1 MSVVNNILNMV
12 KLNTTDYN
20 KKLQKMKKDTKRD
33 TKSIGSS
40 FSSMASAWKA
50 ALVGIASA
58 SLVSSVKK
66 ELEATERSV
75 AGFIS
80 SFGGVDQARA
90 QFEMLQ
96 QAARDTIQ
104 PFDSLQ
110 TAAMNLKRNGVQPT
124 ADMLKTFSQ
133 IAYGTGQSLDT
144 VTNAFTSSMQGRYK
158 ALNQLGITA
167 QDQGSKLALT
177 YKGVTT
183 TIDKSAESLHKYF
196 ETVGKENEGVLD
208 YLQSGMTGALNHLD
222 NAWGDFIR
230 SIGESG
236 LGDAIAHTIRAMS
249 TALDGI
255 TAWINNNQAAIKQ
268 FFYNWSDYVDRLAKD
283 FEGLT
288 RDLNNFFNASQKVNG
303 ARGKSAPGVLGYI
316 NSFAETIGETW
327 HDLINGGDAERAFK
341 AERER
346 EIALFKQKTA
356 NLKKGSAEYERAI
369 YETNERQ
376 KAIAKKYE
384 KETTSVVGRLGD
396 FLFGYE
402 KFSDR
407 MDKNLNAYSEY
418 LDKQNEKREEAEKK
432 ARERSGGADVSLTP
446 FGTGGG
452 SGGGGRGSA
461 IRAEADNWAKYY
473 DKVKDLAKN
482 GLSDLRKLE
491 ARHDEQLAELDEEF
505 KKSRLATE
513 SEYLN
518 AKKIINDEYMRQY
531 QDIQKQAQEFLK
543 DIYDDDVVNLQ
554 DTYRAKLEQLAQYH
568 DESLVSEEDY
578 LKAREKL
585 YTDYTA
591 ELNKIEKENRGS
603 VLSKDDVENL
613 EHFHDAMDS
622 MSDAFSNLT
631 QGLNESSASYK
642 ALFTIQKSFAV
653 ASATV
658 KAALAWMTALS
669 ESKTWYEAL
678 ANYAT
683 AISLTTSVISQ
694 LKSVSMHDKGGYIKG
709 GQLGIVGEYG
719 PEIVRGP
726 ASVTSRK
733 DTAAMAM
740 ASMGGS
746 SVTVNLYEDRAKAGQ
761 VEQSST
767 QDGEQIINIFV
778 SNIRKGG
785 QIAQTMEST
794 YALRRYGA

>member
-104 PFDSLQ
+104 PFESLQ

-167 QDQGSKLALT
+167 RDQGSKLALT

-183 TIDKSAESLHKYF
+183 TIDKSAESLHNYF

-236 LGDAIAHTIRAMS
+236 LGDLIVKIVRDIATAM
-249 TALDGI
+249 DGI
-255 TAWINNNQAAIKQ
+255 TAWINKNSPYIRG
-268 FFYNWSDYVDRLAKD
+268 FFQGLIEGWDAVYQGVKSALDTAYDYISDFFDDSEK
-283 FEGLT
+283 ESKTGLSNIGMF
-288 RDLNNFFNASQKVNG
+288 LSNFFEFARAGFLKYVAKPAAEAWIALKGGFRGASEWLAELAYTGDFDKAADAYNDVINETSNEMLENTRIMNRAIDLQFDEIEKKTQRIKDELKKDPVQ
-303 ARGKSAPGVLGYI
+303 APTVP
-316 NSFAETIGETW
+316 T
-327 HDLINGGDAERAFK
+327 FK
-341 AERER
+341 A
-346 EIALFKQKTA
+346 LS
-356 NLKKGSAEYERAI
+356 LGGS
-369 YETNERQ
+369 
-376 KAIAKKYE
+376 
-384 KETTSVVGRLGD
+384 
-396 FLFGYE
+396 
-402 KFSDR
+402 
-407 MDKNLNAYSEY
+407 
-418 LDKQNEKREEAEKK
+418 
-432 ARERSGGADVSLTP
+432 SGGSKGA
-446 FGTGGG
+446 
-452 SGGGGRGSA
+452 
-461 IRAEADNWAKYY
+461 RAEADNWAKYY

-491 ARHDEQLAELDEEF
+491 ARHNEQLAELDEEF

-531 QDIQKQAQEFLK
+531 KDIQKQAQDFLK

-554 DTYRAKLEQLAQYH
+554 DTYRAKLEQLDQYH

-678 ANYAT
+678 ANYAA
-683 AISLTTSVISQ
+683 AISLTTSIISQ

-733 DTAAMAM
+733 DTAAMAR

>member
-80 SFGGVDQARA
+80 SFGGVDEARA

-183 TIDKSAESLHKYF
+183 TIDKSAESLHNYF

-236 LGDAIAHTIRAMS
+236 LGDLIVKIVRDIATAM
-249 TALDGI
+249 DGI
-255 TAWINNNQAAIKQ
+255 TAWINKNSPYIKG
-268 FFYNWSDYVDRLAKD
+268 FFQGLIEGWDAVYQGVKSALDTAYDYISDFFDDSEK
-283 FEGLT
+283 ESKTGLSNIGIF
-288 RDLNNFFNASQKVNG
+288 LSNFFEFARAGFLKYVAKPAAEAWIALKGGFKGASEWLAELAYTGDFDKAADAYNDVINETSNEMLENTKIINRAIDLQFDEIEKKTQRIKDELKKDPVQ
-303 ARGKSAPGVLGYI
+303 APTVP
-316 NSFAETIGETW
+316 T
-327 HDLINGGDAERAFK
+327 FK
-341 AERER
+341 A
-346 EIALFKQKTA
+346 LS
-356 NLKKGSAEYERAI
+356 LGGS
-369 YETNERQ
+369 
-376 KAIAKKYE
+376 
-384 KETTSVVGRLGD
+384 
-396 FLFGYE
+396 
-402 KFSDR
+402 
-407 MDKNLNAYSEY
+407 
-418 LDKQNEKREEAEKK
+418 
-432 ARERSGGADVSLTP
+432 SGGSKGA
-446 FGTGGG
+446 
-452 SGGGGRGSA
+452 
-461 IRAEADNWAKYY
+461 RAEADNWAKYY

-491 ARHDEQLAELDEEF
+491 ARHNEQLAELDEEF

-554 DTYRAKLEQLAQYH
+554 DTYRAKLEQLDQYH

-678 ANYAT
+678 ANYAA
-683 AISLTTSVISQ
+683 AISLTTSIISQ

-733 DTAAMAM
+733 DTAAMAR
-740 ASMGGS
+740 ASISGS

>member
-208 YLQSGMTGALNHLD
+208 YLQNGMTGALNHLD

-236 LGDAIAHTIRAMS
+236 LGDLIVKIVRDIATAM
-249 TALDGI
+249 DGI
-255 TAWINNNQAAIKQ
+255 TAWINKNSPYIRG
-268 FFYNWSDYVDRLAKD
+268 FFQGLIEGWDAVYQGVKSALDTAYDYISDFFDDSEK
-283 FEGLT
+283 ESKTGLSNIG
-288 RDLNNFFNASQKVNG
+288 LFLSNFFEFARAGFLKYVAKPAAEAWIALKGGFRGASEWLAELAYTGDFDKAADAYNDVINETSNEMLENTRIMNRAIDLQFDEIEKKTQRIKDELKKDPVQ
-303 ARGKSAPGVLGYI
+303 APTVP
-316 NSFAETIGETW
+316 T
-327 HDLINGGDAERAFK
+327 FK
-341 AERER
+341 A
-346 EIALFKQKTA
+346 LS
-356 NLKKGSAEYERAI
+356 LGGS
-369 YETNERQ
+369 
-376 KAIAKKYE
+376 
-384 KETTSVVGRLGD
+384 
-396 FLFGYE
+396 
-402 KFSDR
+402 
-407 MDKNLNAYSEY
+407 
-418 LDKQNEKREEAEKK
+418 
-432 ARERSGGADVSLTP
+432 
-446 FGTGGG
+446 
-452 SGGGGRGSA
+452 SGGGKGA
-461 IRAEADNWAKYY
+461 RAEADNWAKYY

-491 ARHDEQLAELDEEF
+491 ARHNEQLAELDEEF

-531 QDIQKQAQEFLK
+531 QDIQKQAQDFLK
-543 DIYDDDVVNLQ
+543 DIYDDDMVNLQ

-678 ANYAT
+678 ANYAA
-683 AISLTTSVISQ
+683 AISLTTSIISQ

-733 DTAAMAM
+733 DTAAMAR

>member
-236 LGDAIAHTIRAMS
+236 LGDLIVKIVRDIATAM
-249 TALDGI
+249 DGI
-255 TAWINNNQAAIKQ
+255 TAWINKNSPYIKG
-268 FFYNWSDYVDRLAKD
+268 FFQGLIEGWDAVYQGVKSALDTAYDYISDFFDDSEK
-283 FEGLT
+283 ESKTGLSNIGIF
-288 RDLNNFFNASQKVNG
+288 LSNFFEFARAGFLKYVAKPAAEAWIALKGGFRGASEWLAELAYTGDFDKAADAYNDVINETSNEMLENTKIINRAIDLQFDEIEKKTQRIKDELRKDPV
-303 ARGKSAPGVLGYI
+303 KAPTVP
-316 NSFAETIGETW
+316 T
-327 HDLINGGDAERAFK
+327 FK
-341 AERER
+341 A
-346 EIALFKQKTA
+346 LS
-356 NLKKGSAEYERAI
+356 LGGS
-369 YETNERQ
+369 
-376 KAIAKKYE
+376 
-384 KETTSVVGRLGD
+384 
-396 FLFGYE
+396 
-402 KFSDR
+402 
-407 MDKNLNAYSEY
+407 
-418 LDKQNEKREEAEKK
+418 
-432 ARERSGGADVSLTP
+432 SGGSKGA
-446 FGTGGG
+446 
-452 SGGGGRGSA
+452 
-461 IRAEADNWAKYY
+461 RAEADNWAKYY

-491 ARHDEQLAELDEEF
+491 ARHNEQLAELDEEF

-554 DTYRAKLEQLAQYH
+554 DTYRAKLEQLDQYH

-591 ELNKIEKENRGS
+591 ELTKIEKKSKGS
-603 VLSKDDVENL
+603 VLSEDDVENL

-653 ASATV
+653 ASATI

-678 ANYAT
+678 ANYAA

-733 DTAAMAM
+733 DTAAMAR

-767 QDGEQIINIFV
+767 RDGEQIINIFV

>member
-110 TAAMNLKRNGVQPT
+110 TAAMNLKRNGIQPT

-222 NAWGDFIR
+222 NAWGDLVR

-236 LGDAIAHTIRAMS
+236 LGDLIVKIVRDIATAM
-249 TALDGI
+249 DGI
-255 TAWINNNQAAIKQ
+255 TAWINKNSPYIKG
-268 FFYNWSDYVDRLAKD
+268 FFQGLIEGWDAVYQGVKWALDTAYDYISDFFDDSEK
-283 FEGLT
+283 ESKTGLSNIGIF
-288 RDLNNFFNASQKVNG
+288 LSNFFEFARAGFLKYVAKPAAEAWIALKGGFRGASEWLAELAYTGDFDKAADAYNDVINETSDEMLENTRIINRAIDLQFDEIEKKTQRIKDELKKDPV
-303 ARGKSAPGVLGYI
+303 KAPTVP
-316 NSFAETIGETW
+316 T
-327 HDLINGGDAERAFK
+327 FK
-341 AERER
+341 A
-346 EIALFKQKTA
+346 LS
-356 NLKKGSAEYERAI
+356 LGGS
-369 YETNERQ
+369 
-376 KAIAKKYE
+376 
-384 KETTSVVGRLGD
+384 
-396 FLFGYE
+396 
-402 KFSDR
+402 
-407 MDKNLNAYSEY
+407 
-418 LDKQNEKREEAEKK
+418 
-432 ARERSGGADVSLTP
+432 SGGSKGA
-446 FGTGGG
+446 
-452 SGGGGRGSA
+452 
-461 IRAEADNWAKYY
+461 RAEADNWAKYY

-491 ARHDEQLAELDEEF
+491 ARHNEQLAELDEEF

-531 QDIQKQAQEFLK
+531 QDIQKQAQDFLK

-622 MSDAFSNLT
+622 MSDAFGNLT

-678 ANYAT
+678 ANYAA

-733 DTAAMAM
+733 DTAAMAR

>member
-58 SLVSSVKK
+58 SLVSSVKR

-222 NAWGDFIR
+222 NAWGDFVR
-230 SIGESG
+230 AIGESG
-236 LGDAIAHTIRAMS
+236 LGDLIVKIVRDIATAM
-249 TALDGI
+249 DGI
-255 TAWINNNQAAIKQ
+255 TAWINKNSPYIRG
-268 FFYNWSDYVDRLAKD
+268 FFQGLIEGWDAVYQGVKSALDTAYDYISDFFDDSEK
-283 FEGLT
+283 ESKTGLSNIGIF
-288 RDLNNFFNASQKVNG
+288 LSNFFEFARAGFLKYVAKPAAEAWIALKGGFRGASEWLAELAYTGDFDKAADAYNDVINETSNEMLENTRIMNRAIDLQFDEIEKKTQRIKDELKKDPVQ
-303 ARGKSAPGVLGYI
+303 APTVP
-316 NSFAETIGETW
+316 T
-327 HDLINGGDAERAFK
+327 FK
-341 AERER
+341 A
-346 EIALFKQKTA
+346 LS
-356 NLKKGSAEYERAI
+356 LGGS
-369 YETNERQ
+369 
-376 KAIAKKYE
+376 
-384 KETTSVVGRLGD
+384 
-396 FLFGYE
+396 
-402 KFSDR
+402 
-407 MDKNLNAYSEY
+407 
-418 LDKQNEKREEAEKK
+418 
-432 ARERSGGADVSLTP
+432 SGGSKGA
-446 FGTGGG
+446 
-452 SGGGGRGSA
+452 
-461 IRAEADNWAKYY
+461 RAEADNWAKYY

-491 ARHDEQLAELDEEF
+491 ARHNEQLAELDEEF

-531 QDIQKQAQEFLK
+531 KDIQKQAQDFLK
-543 DIYDDDVVNLQ
+543 DIYDDDVINLQ
-554 DTYRAKLEQLAQYH
+554 DTYRAKLEQLDQYH

-678 ANYAT
+678 ANYAA
-683 AISLTTSVISQ
+683 AISLTTSIISQ

-733 DTAAMAM
+733 DTAAMAR

>member
-222 NAWGDFIR
+222 NAWGDFVR
-230 SIGESG
+230 AIGESG
-236 LGDAIAHTIRAMS
+236 LGDLIVKIVRDIATAM
-249 TALDGI
+249 DGI
-255 TAWINNNQAAIKQ
+255 TAWINKNSPYIRG
-268 FFYNWSDYVDRLAKD
+268 FFQGLIEGWDAVYQGVKSALDTAYDYISDFFDDSEK
-283 FEGLT
+283 ESKTGLSNIGIF
-288 RDLNNFFNASQKVNG
+288 LSNFFEFARAGFLKYVAKPAAEAWIALKGGFRGASEWLAELAYTGDFDKAADAYNDVINETSNEMLENTRIMNRAIDLQFDEIEKKTQRIKDELKKDPV
-303 ARGKSAPGVLGYI
+303 KAPTVP
-316 NSFAETIGETW
+316 T
-327 HDLINGGDAERAFK
+327 FK
-341 AERER
+341 A
-346 EIALFKQKTA
+346 LS
-356 NLKKGSAEYERAI
+356 LGGS
-369 YETNERQ
+369 
-376 KAIAKKYE
+376 
-384 KETTSVVGRLGD
+384 
-396 FLFGYE
+396 
-402 KFSDR
+402 
-407 MDKNLNAYSEY
+407 
-418 LDKQNEKREEAEKK
+418 
-432 ARERSGGADVSLTP
+432 SGGSKGA
-446 FGTGGG
+446 
-452 SGGGGRGSA
+452 
-461 IRAEADNWAKYY
+461 RAEADNWAKYY

-491 ARHDEQLAELDEEF
+491 ARHNEQLAELDEEF

-543 DIYDDDVVNLQ
+543 EIYDDDVVNLQ
-554 DTYRAKLEQLAQYH
+554 DTYRAKLEQLDQYH

-653 ASATV
+653 ASATI

-678 ANYAT
+678 ANYAS

-733 DTAAMAM
+733 DTAAMAR

>member
-80 SFGGVDQARA
+80 SFGGVDEARA

-208 YLQSGMTGALNHLD
+208 YLQNGMTGALNHLD

-236 LGDAIAHTIRAMS
+236 LGDLIVKIVRDIATAM
-249 TALDGI
+249 DGI
-255 TAWINNNQAAIKQ
+255 TAWINKNSPYIRG
-268 FFYNWSDYVDRLAKD
+268 FFQGLIEGWDAVYQGVKSALDTAYDYISDFFDDSEK
-283 FEGLT
+283 ESKTGLSNIGIF
-288 RDLNNFFNASQKVNG
+288 LSNFFEFARAGFLKYVAKPAAEAWIALKGGFRGASEWLAELAYTGDFDKAADAYNDVINETSNEMLENTRIMNRAIDLQFDEIEKKTQRIKDELKKNPVQ
-303 ARGKSAPGVLGYI
+303 APTVP
-316 NSFAETIGETW
+316 T
-327 HDLINGGDAERAFK
+327 FK
-341 AERER
+341 A
-346 EIALFKQKTA
+346 LS
-356 NLKKGSAEYERAI
+356 LGGS
-369 YETNERQ
+369 
-376 KAIAKKYE
+376 
-384 KETTSVVGRLGD
+384 S
-396 FLFGYE
+396 
-402 KFSDR
+402 
-407 MDKNLNAYSEY
+407 
-418 LDKQNEKREEAEKK
+418 
-432 ARERSGGADVSLTP
+432 
-446 FGTGGG
+446 GGG
-452 SGGGGRGSA
+452 SSA
-461 IRAEADNWAKYY
+461 RAEADNWSKYY

-491 ARHDEQLAELDEEF
+491 ARHNEQLAELDEEF

-531 QDIQKQAQEFLK
+531 EDIQKQAQDFLK
-543 DIYDDDVVNLQ
+543 DIYDDDVINLQ
-554 DTYRAKLEQLAQYH
+554 DTYRAKLEQLDQYH

-591 ELNKIEKENRGS
+591 ELNKIEKKSKGS
-603 VLSKDDVENL
+603 VLSEDDVENL

-653 ASATV
+653 ASATI

-678 ANYAT
+678 ANYAA
-683 AISLTTSVISQ
+683 AISLTTSIISQ

-733 DTAAMAM
+733 DTAAMAR

>member
-66 ELEATERSV
+66 ELESTERSV

-183 TIDKSAESLHKYF
+183 TIDKSAESLHNYF

-236 LGDAIAHTIRAMS
+236 LGDLIVKIVRDIATAM
-249 TALDGI
+249 DDI
-255 TAWINNNQAAIKQ
+255 TAWINKNSPYIKG
-268 FFYNWSDYVDRLAKD
+268 FFQGLIEGWDAVYQGVKWTLDTAYDYISDFFDDSEK
-283 FEGLT
+283 ESKTGLSNIGIF
-288 RDLNNFFNASQKVNG
+288 LSNFFEFARAGFLKYVAKPAAEAWIALKGGFNG
-303 ARGKSAPGVLGYI
+303 ASEWLAELAYTGDFDKAADAYNDVINKTSDEMLENTRIMNRAIDLQFDEIEKKTQRIKDELKKDPVQAPTVP
-316 NSFAETIGETW
+316 T
-327 HDLINGGDAERAFK
+327 FK
-341 AERER
+341 A
-346 EIALFKQKTA
+346 LS
-356 NLKKGSAEYERAI
+356 LGGS
-369 YETNERQ
+369 
-376 KAIAKKYE
+376 
-384 KETTSVVGRLGD
+384 S
-396 FLFGYE
+396 
-402 KFSDR
+402 
-407 MDKNLNAYSEY
+407 
-418 LDKQNEKREEAEKK
+418 
-432 ARERSGGADVSLTP
+432 
-446 FGTGGG
+446 GGG
-452 SGGGGRGSA
+452 SSA
-461 IRAEADNWAKYY
+461 RAETDNWAKYY

-491 ARHDEQLAELDEEF
+491 ARHNEQLAELDEEF

-591 ELNKIEKENRGS
+591 ELNKIEKKSKGS
-603 VLSKDDVENL
+603 VLSEDDVENL

-658 KAALAWMTALS
+658 KAALAWMTALT

-678 ANYAT
+678 ANYAA
-683 AISLTTSVISQ
+683 AISLTTSIISQ

-733 DTAAMAM
+733 DTAAMAR

>member
-236 LGDAIAHTIRAMS
+236 LGDLIVKIVRDIATAM
-249 TALDGI
+249 DGI
-255 TAWINNNQAAIKQ
+255 TAWINKNSPYIKG
-268 FFYNWSDYVDRLAKD
+268 FFQGLIEGWDAVFQGVKSALDTAYDYISDFFDDSEK
-283 FEGLT
+283 ESKTGLSNIGIF
-288 RDLNNFFNASQKVNG
+288 LSNFFEFARAGFLKYVAKPAAEAWIALKGGFRGASEWLAELAYTGDFDKAADAYNDVINETSNEMLENTKIINRAIDLQFDEIEKKTQRIKDELKKDPVQ
-303 ARGKSAPGVLGYI
+303 APTVP
-316 NSFAETIGETW
+316 T
-327 HDLINGGDAERAFK
+327 FK
-341 AERER
+341 A
-346 EIALFKQKTA
+346 LS
-356 NLKKGSAEYERAI
+356 LGGS
-369 YETNERQ
+369 
-376 KAIAKKYE
+376 
-384 KETTSVVGRLGD
+384 
-396 FLFGYE
+396 
-402 KFSDR
+402 
-407 MDKNLNAYSEY
+407 
-418 LDKQNEKREEAEKK
+418 
-432 ARERSGGADVSLTP
+432 SGGSKGA
-446 FGTGGG
+446 
-452 SGGGGRGSA
+452 
-461 IRAEADNWAKYY
+461 RAEADNWAKYY

-491 ARHDEQLAELDEEF
+491 ARHNEQLAELDEEF

-513 SEYLN
+513 SEYLD

-554 DTYRAKLEQLAQYH
+554 DTYRAKLEQLDQYH

-653 ASATV
+653 ASATI

-678 ANYAT
+678 ANYAA

-733 DTAAMAM
+733 DTAAMAR

>member
-40 FSSMASAWKA
+40 FSSIASAWKA

-208 YLQSGMTGALNHLD
+208 YLQNGMTGALNHLD

-236 LGDAIAHTIRAMS
+236 LGDLIVKIVRDVATAM
-249 TALDGI
+249 DGI
-255 TAWINNNQAAIKQ
+255 TAWINKNSPYIRG
-268 FFYNWSDYVDRLAKD
+268 FFQGLIEGWDAVYQGVKSALDTAYDYISDFFDDSEK
-283 FEGLT
+283 ESKTGLSNIGMF
-288 RDLNNFFNASQKVNG
+288 LSNFFEFARAGFLKYVAKPAAEAWIALKGGFRGASEWLAELAYTGDFDKAADAYNDVINETSDEMLENTKIINRAIDLQFDEIEKKTQRIKDELKKDPVQAPTVPTFKALSLGGSSGGSKG
-303 ARGKSAPGVLGYI
+303 AR
-316 NSFAETIGETW
+316 AET
-327 HDLINGGDAERAFK
+327 
-341 AERER
+341 
-346 EIALFKQKTA
+346 
-356 NLKKGSAEYERAI
+356 
-369 YETNERQ
+369 
-376 KAIAKKYE
+376 
-384 KETTSVVGRLGD
+384 
-396 FLFGYE
+396 
-402 KFSDR
+402 
-407 MDKNLNAYSEY
+407 
-418 LDKQNEKREEAEKK
+418 
-432 ARERSGGADVSLTP
+432 
-446 FGTGGG
+446 
-452 SGGGGRGSA
+452 
-461 IRAEADNWAKYY
+461 DNWAKYY

-491 ARHDEQLAELDEEF
+491 ARHNEQLAELDEEF

-678 ANYAT
+678 ANYAA
-683 AISLTTSVISQ
+683 AISLTTSIISQ

-733 DTAAMAM
+733 DTAAMAR
-740 ASMGGS
+740 ASMSGS

>member
-66 ELEATERSV
+66 ELESTERSV

-208 YLQSGMTGALNHLD
+208 YLQNGMTGALNHLD

-236 LGDAIAHTIRAMS
+236 LGDLIVKIVRDIATAM
-249 TALDGI
+249 DGI
-255 TAWINNNQAAIKQ
+255 TAWINKNSPYIRG
-268 FFYNWSDYVDRLAKD
+268 FFQGLIEGWDAVYQGVKSALDTAYDYISDFFDDSEK
-283 FEGLT
+283 ESKTGLSNIGIF
-288 RDLNNFFNASQKVNG
+288 LSNFFEFARAGFLKYVAKPAAEAWIALKGGFRGASEWLAELAYTGDFDKAADAYNDVINETSNEMLENTRIMNRAIDLQFDEIEKKTQRIKDELKKDPVQ
-303 ARGKSAPGVLGYI
+303 APTVP
-316 NSFAETIGETW
+316 T
-327 HDLINGGDAERAFK
+327 FK
-341 AERER
+341 A
-346 EIALFKQKTA
+346 LS
-356 NLKKGSAEYERAI
+356 LGGS
-369 YETNERQ
+369 
-376 KAIAKKYE
+376 
-384 KETTSVVGRLGD
+384 
-396 FLFGYE
+396 
-402 KFSDR
+402 
-407 MDKNLNAYSEY
+407 
-418 LDKQNEKREEAEKK
+418 
-432 ARERSGGADVSLTP
+432 
-446 FGTGGG
+446 
-452 SGGGGRGSA
+452 SGGGKGA
-461 IRAEADNWAKYY
+461 RAEADNWAKYY

-491 ARHDEQLAELDEEF
+491 ARHNEQLAELDEEF

-531 QDIQKQAQEFLK
+531 QDIQKQAQDFLK

-591 ELNKIEKENRGS
+591 ELNKIEKKSKGS
-603 VLSKDDVENL
+603 VLSEDDVENL

-653 ASATV
+653 ASATI

-678 ANYAT
+678 ANYAA
-683 AISLTTSVISQ
+683 AISLTTSIISQ

-733 DTAAMAM
+733 DTAAMAR

>member
-196 ETVGKENEGVLD
+196 DTVGKENEGVLD

-222 NAWGDFIR
+222 NAWGDFVR
-230 SIGESG
+230 AIGESG
-236 LGDAIAHTIRAMS
+236 LGDLIVKIVRDIATAM
-249 TALDGI
+249 DGI
-255 TAWINNNQAAIKQ
+255 TAWINRNSPYIKG
-268 FFYNWSDYVDRLAKD
+268 FFQGLIEGWDAVYQGVKSALDTAYDYISDFFDDSEK
-283 FEGLT
+283 ESKTGLSNIGIF
-288 RDLNNFFNASQKVNG
+288 LSNFFEFARAGFLKYVAKPAAEAWIALKGGFRGASEWLAELAYTGDFDKAADAYNDVINETSNEMLENTRIMNRAIDLQFDEIEKKTQRIKDELKKDPVQ
-303 ARGKSAPGVLGYI
+303 APTVP
-316 NSFAETIGETW
+316 T
-327 HDLINGGDAERAFK
+327 FK
-341 AERER
+341 A
-346 EIALFKQKTA
+346 LS
-356 NLKKGSAEYERAI
+356 LGGS
-369 YETNERQ
+369 
-376 KAIAKKYE
+376 
-384 KETTSVVGRLGD
+384 
-396 FLFGYE
+396 
-402 KFSDR
+402 
-407 MDKNLNAYSEY
+407 
-418 LDKQNEKREEAEKK
+418 
-432 ARERSGGADVSLTP
+432 SGGSKGA
-446 FGTGGG
+446 
-452 SGGGGRGSA
+452 
-461 IRAEADNWAKYY
+461 RAEADNWAKYY

-491 ARHDEQLAELDEEF
+491 ARHNEQLAELDEEF

-531 QDIQKQAQEFLK
+531 QDIQKQARDFLK

-591 ELNKIEKENRGS
+591 ELTKIEKKSKGS
-603 VLSKDDVENL
+603 VLSEDDVENL

-678 ANYAT
+678 ANYAA
-683 AISLTTSVISQ
+683 AISLTTSIISQ

-733 DTAAMAM
+733 DTAAMAR

>member
-1 MSVVNNILNMV
+1 MASSIVHNILNMV
-12 KLNTTDYN
+12 DLNTSKYN
-20 KKLQKMKKDTKRD
+20 KKLQKMKRD
-33 TKSIGSS
+33 TKSQTKDIGSS

-58 SLVSSVKK
+58 SLVNAVRK
-66 ELEATERSV
+66 ELESTEKAV

-80 SFGGVDQARA
+80 SFGGVDQARV

-104 PFDSLQ
+104 PFDALKNV
-110 TAAMNLKRNGVQPT
+110 TMNLKRNGIQPA
-124 ADMLKTFSQ
+124 ADTLKSFSQ
-133 IAYGTGQSLDT
+133 IAYGTGQSLET
-144 VTNAFTSSMQGRYK
+144 VGSAFTSAIQGRYK
-158 ALNQLGITA
+158 ALNQLGIMA

-183 TIDKSAESLHKYF
+183 TIDKSAESLHDYF
-196 ETVGKENEGVLD
+196 VTVGKENEGVLD
-208 YLQSGMTGALNHLD
+208 YLQSGMTGAVNHLD
-222 NAWGDFIR
+222 NAWGDLVR
-230 SIGESG
+230 AIGESG
-236 LGDAIAHTIRAMS
+236 LGDLIVKIVRDIATAM
-249 TALDGI
+249 DGI
-255 TAWINNNQAAIKQ
+255 TAWINKNSPYIKG
-268 FFYNWSDYVDRLAKD
+268 FFQGLIEGWDAVYQGVKSALDTAYDYISDFFDDSEK
-283 FEGLT
+283 ESKTGLSNIG
-288 RDLNNFFNASQKVNG
+288 LFLSNFFEFARAGFMEYVAKPAANAWTALKGGFKG
-303 ARGKSAPGVLGYI
+303 ASEWLAELAYTGDFDKAADAYNDVINETSDEMLENTKIINRAIDLQFDEIEKKTQRIKDELKKDPVKAPTVP
-316 NSFAETIGETW
+316 T
-327 HDLINGGDAERAFK
+327 FK
-341 AERER
+341 A
-346 EIALFKQKTA
+346 LS
-356 NLKKGSAEYERAI
+356 LVGS
-369 YETNERQ
+369 
-376 KAIAKKYE
+376 
-384 KETTSVVGRLGD
+384 S
-396 FLFGYE
+396 
-402 KFSDR
+402 
-407 MDKNLNAYSEY
+407 
-418 LDKQNEKREEAEKK
+418 
-432 ARERSGGADVSLTP
+432 
-446 FGTGGG
+446 GGG
-452 SGGGGRGSA
+452 SSA
-461 IRAEADNWAKYY
+461 RAEADNWAKYY
-473 DKVKDLAKN
+473 DKVKDLSKN

-491 ARHDEQLAELDEEF
+491 ARHNEQLAELDEEF

-591 ELNKIEKENRGS
+591 ELNKIEKKSKGS
-603 VLSKDDVENL
+603 VLSEDDVENL

-669 ESKTWYEAL
+669 GASTWYEAV

-683 AISLTTSVISQ
+683 AISMTTGVIAQ
-694 LKSVSMHDKGGYIKG
+694 LRSVSMHDKGGYIGAGK
-709 GQLGIVGEYG
+709 LGIVGEYG
-719 PEIVRGP
+719 PELVQGP
-726 ASVTSRK
+726 ATVTSRK
-733 DTAAMAM
+733 ETAAMAR
-740 ASMGGS
+740 ASLSGS
-746 SVTVNLYEDRAKAGQ
+746 SVTVNLYESRDKAGT
-761 VEQSST
+761 VEQDSR
-767 QDGEQIINIFV
+767 DGEQIINIFV

-794 YALRRYGA
+794 YQLKRLGA

>member
-236 LGDAIAHTIRAMS
+236 LGDLIVKIVRDIATAM
-249 TALDGI
+249 DGI
-255 TAWINNNQAAIKQ
+255 TAWINKNSPYIKG
-268 FFYNWSDYVDRLAKD
+268 FFQGLIEGWDAVYQGVKWALDTAYDYISDFFDDSEK
-283 FEGLT
+283 ESKTGLSNMGIF
-288 RDLNNFFNASQKVNG
+288 LSNFFEFARAGFLKYVAKPAAEAWIALKGGFRGASEWLAELAYTGDFDKAADAYNDVINETSNEMLENTRIMNRAIDLQFDEIEKKTQRIKDELKKDPVQ
-303 ARGKSAPGVLGYI
+303 APTVP
-316 NSFAETIGETW
+316 T
-327 HDLINGGDAERAFK
+327 FK
-341 AERER
+341 A
-346 EIALFKQKTA
+346 LS
-356 NLKKGSAEYERAI
+356 LGGS
-369 YETNERQ
+369 
-376 KAIAKKYE
+376 
-384 KETTSVVGRLGD
+384 
-396 FLFGYE
+396 
-402 KFSDR
+402 
-407 MDKNLNAYSEY
+407 
-418 LDKQNEKREEAEKK
+418 
-432 ARERSGGADVSLTP
+432 SGGSKGA
-446 FGTGGG
+446 
-452 SGGGGRGSA
+452 
-461 IRAEADNWAKYY
+461 RAEADNWAKYY

-491 ARHDEQLAELDEEF
+491 ARHNEQLAELDEEF

-531 QDIQKQAQEFLK
+531 QDIQKQAQDFLK

-733 DTAAMAM
+733 DTAAMAR

>member
-80 SFGGVDQARA
+80 SFGGVDEARA

-167 QDQGSKLALT
+167 QDQGSKLTLT

-196 ETVGKENEGVLD
+196 EIVGKENEGVLD

-236 LGDAIAHTIRAMS
+236 LGDLIVKIVRDVATAM
-249 TALDGI
+249 DGI
-255 TAWINNNQAAIKQ
+255 TAWINKNSPYIRG
-268 FFYNWSDYVDRLAKD
+268 FFQGLIEGWDAVYQGVKSALDTAYDYISDFFDDSEK
-283 FEGLT
+283 ESKTGLSNIGMF
-288 RDLNNFFNASQKVNG
+288 LSNFFEFARAGFLKYVAKPAAEAWIALKGGFRGASEWLAELAYTGDFDKAADAYNDVINETSDEMLENTRIMNRAIDLQFDEIEKKTQRIKDELKKNPVQ
-303 ARGKSAPGVLGYI
+303 APTVP
-316 NSFAETIGETW
+316 T
-327 HDLINGGDAERAFK
+327 FK
-341 AERER
+341 A
-346 EIALFKQKTA
+346 LS
-356 NLKKGSAEYERAI
+356 LGGS
-369 YETNERQ
+369 
-376 KAIAKKYE
+376 
-384 KETTSVVGRLGD
+384 
-396 FLFGYE
+396 
-402 KFSDR
+402 
-407 MDKNLNAYSEY
+407 
-418 LDKQNEKREEAEKK
+418 
-432 ARERSGGADVSLTP
+432 SGGS
-446 FGTGGG
+446 
-452 SGGGGRGSA
+452 RGA
-461 IRAEADNWAKYY
+461 RAEADNWAKYY

-491 ARHDEQLAELDEEF
+491 ARHNEQLAELDEEF

-591 ELNKIEKENRGS
+591 ELNKIEKKSKGS
-603 VLSKDDVENL
+603 VLSEDDVENL

-678 ANYAT
+678 ANYAA
-683 AISLTTSVISQ
+683 AISLTTSIISQ

-733 DTAAMAM
+733 DTAAMARS
-740 ASMGGS
+740 SMGGS

>member
-104 PFDSLQ
+104 PFESLQ

-208 YLQSGMTGALNHLD
+208 YLQSGMTGAVNHID
-222 NAWGDFIR
+222 NAWGDLVR
-230 SIGESG
+230 AVAESG
-236 LGDAIAHTIRAMS
+236 LGDLISTIIRDIASSMDDITGWINDNSPYIKGFFEGVIEGWKSIYGAVKSAVTSGIDLISGFFNDATEEEKGGLSNMGIFLSNFFEFARAGFLKYV
-249 TALDGI
+249 AKPAAE
-255 TAWINNNQAAIKQ
+255 AWIALKGGFRGASEWLAELAYTGDFDKAADAYNDVINETSNEMLENTRIINRAIDLQFDEIEKKTQRIK
-268 FFYNWSDYVDRLAKD
+268 DELKKD
-283 FEGLT
+283 PV
-288 RDLNNFFNASQKVNG
+288 K
-303 ARGKSAPGVLGYI
+303 APTVP
-316 NSFAETIGETW
+316 T
-327 HDLINGGDAERAFK
+327 FK
-341 AERER
+341 A
-346 EIALFKQKTA
+346 LS
-356 NLKKGSAEYERAI
+356 LGGS
-369 YETNERQ
+369 
-376 KAIAKKYE
+376 
-384 KETTSVVGRLGD
+384 
-396 FLFGYE
+396 
-402 KFSDR
+402 
-407 MDKNLNAYSEY
+407 
-418 LDKQNEKREEAEKK
+418 
-432 ARERSGGADVSLTP
+432 SGGSKGA
-446 FGTGGG
+446 
-452 SGGGGRGSA
+452 
-461 IRAEADNWAKYY
+461 RAEADNWAKYY

-482 GLSDLRKLE
+482 GLSDFRKLE
-491 ARHDEQLAELDEEF
+491 ARHNEQLAELDEEF

-531 QDIQKQAQEFLK
+531 QDIQKQAQDFLK

-591 ELNKIEKENRGS
+591 ELNKIEKKSKGS
-603 VLSKDDVENL
+603 VLSEDDVENL

-733 DTAAMAM
+733 DTAAMAR

-746 SVTVNLYEDRAKAGQ
+746 SVTVNLYEDRSKAGQ

>member
-40 FSSMASAWKA
+40 FSTMASAWKA

-196 ETVGKENEGVLD
+196 ESVGKENEGVLD
-208 YLQSGMTGALNHLD
+208 YLQNGMTGALNHLD

-236 LGDAIAHTIRAMS
+236 LGDLIVKIVRDVATAM
-249 TALDGI
+249 DGI
-255 TAWINNNQAAIKQ
+255 TAWINKNSPYIRG
-268 FFYNWSDYVDRLAKD
+268 FFQGLIEGWDAVYQGVKSALDTAYDYISDFFDDSEK
-283 FEGLT
+283 ESKTGLSNIGIF
-288 RDLNNFFNASQKVNG
+288 LSNFFEF
-303 ARGKSAPGVLGYI
+303 ARAGFLKYVAKPA
-316 NSFAETIGETW
+316 AEAW
-327 HDLINGGDAERAFK
+327 
-341 AERER
+341 
-346 EIALFKQKTA
+346 IALKGGFRGASEWLAELAYTGDFDKAADAYNDVINETSDEMLENTRIMNRAIDLQFDEIEKKTQRIKDE
-356 NLKKGSAEYERAI
+356 LKKNPVQAPTVPTFKTLSLGGS
-369 YETNERQ
+369 
-376 KAIAKKYE
+376 
-384 KETTSVVGRLGD
+384 
-396 FLFGYE
+396 
-402 KFSDR
+402 
-407 MDKNLNAYSEY
+407 
-418 LDKQNEKREEAEKK
+418 
-432 ARERSGGADVSLTP
+432 SGGSKGA
-446 FGTGGG
+446 
-452 SGGGGRGSA
+452 
-461 IRAEADNWAKYY
+461 RAEADNWAKYY

-491 ARHDEQLAELDEEF
+491 ARHNEQLAELDEEF

-554 DTYRAKLEQLAQYH
+554 DTYRAKLEQLSQYH

-678 ANYAT
+678 ANYAA
-683 AISLTTSVISQ
+683 AISLTTSIISQ

-733 DTAAMAM
+733 DTAAMAR

>member
-236 LGDAIAHTIRAMS
+236 LGDLIVKIVRDVATAM
-249 TALDGI
+249 DGI
-255 TAWINNNQAAIKQ
+255 TAWINKNSPYIRG
-268 FFYNWSDYVDRLAKD
+268 FFQGLIEGWDAVYQGVKSALDTAYDYISDFFDDSEK
-283 FEGLT
+283 ESKTGLSNIG
-288 RDLNNFFNASQKVNG
+288 LFLSNFFEF
-303 ARGKSAPGVLGYI
+303 ARAGFLKYVAKPA
-316 NSFAETIGETW
+316 AEAW
-327 HDLINGGDAERAFK
+327 
-341 AERER
+341 
-346 EIALFKQKTA
+346 IALKGGFRGASEWLAELAYTGDFSKAADAYNDVINETSDEMLENTRIMNRAIELQFDEIEKKTKRIKDE
-356 NLKKGSAEYERAI
+356 LKKDPVQAPTVPTFKTLSLGGS
-369 YETNERQ
+369 
-376 KAIAKKYE
+376 
-384 KETTSVVGRLGD
+384 
-396 FLFGYE
+396 
-402 KFSDR
+402 
-407 MDKNLNAYSEY
+407 
-418 LDKQNEKREEAEKK
+418 
-432 ARERSGGADVSLTP
+432 
-446 FGTGGG
+446 
-452 SGGGGRGSA
+452 SGGGKGA
-461 IRAEADNWAKYY
+461 RAEADTWSKYY
-473 DKVKDLAKN
+473 EKIKEIAKN
-482 GLSDLRKLE
+482 GLTDLRKLE
-491 ARHDEQLAELDEEF
+491 AKHQEQLLELDEEF

-518 AKKIINDEYMRQY
+518 AKKIINDEYFRQY
-531 QDIQKQAQEFLK
+531 KELEKQAQDFLK
-543 DIYDDDVVNLQ
+543 EIYDDDVVNLQ
-554 DTYRAKLEQLAQYH
+554 DTYRAKLEQLDQYH

-585 YTDYTA
+585 YSDYTA

-658 KAALAWMTALS
+658 KAALAWMTAIS

-678 ANYAT
+678 ANYAS
-683 AISLTTSVISQ
+683 AISLTTSIISQ

-733 DTAAMAM
+733 DTAAMAR

>member
-196 ETVGKENEGVLD
+196 ESVGKENEGVLD
-208 YLQSGMTGALNHLD
+208 YLQNGMTGALNHLD

-236 LGDAIAHTIRAMS
+236 LGDLIVKIVRDVATAM
-249 TALDGI
+249 DGI
-255 TAWINNNQAAIKQ
+255 TAWINKNSPYIRG
-268 FFYNWSDYVDRLAKD
+268 FFQGLIEGWDAVYQGVKSALDTAYDYISDFFDDSEKESKD
-283 FEGLT
+283 GLSNIGIF
-288 RDLNNFFNASQKVNG
+288 LSNFFEFARAGFLKYVAKPAAEAWIALKGGFRGASEWLAELAYTGDFDKAADAYNDVINETSNEMLENTRIMNRAIDLQFDEIEKKTQRIKDELKKNPVQ
-303 ARGKSAPGVLGYI
+303 APTVP
-316 NSFAETIGETW
+316 T
-327 HDLINGGDAERAFK
+327 FK
-341 AERER
+341 A
-346 EIALFKQKTA
+346 LS
-356 NLKKGSAEYERAI
+356 LGGS
-369 YETNERQ
+369 
-376 KAIAKKYE
+376 
-384 KETTSVVGRLGD
+384 
-396 FLFGYE
+396 
-402 KFSDR
+402 
-407 MDKNLNAYSEY
+407 
-418 LDKQNEKREEAEKK
+418 
-432 ARERSGGADVSLTP
+432 SGGSKGA
-446 FGTGGG
+446 
-452 SGGGGRGSA
+452 
-461 IRAEADNWAKYY
+461 RAEADNWAKYY

-491 ARHDEQLAELDEEF
+491 ARHNEQLAELDEEF

-531 QDIQKQAQEFLK
+531 QDIQKQAQDFLK

-733 DTAAMAM
+733 DTAAMAR

>member
-208 YLQSGMTGALNHLD
+208 YLQNGMTGALNHLD
-222 NAWGDFIR
+222 NAWGDFVR
-230 SIGESG
+230 AIGESG
-236 LGDAIAHTIRAMS
+236 LGDLIVKIVRDVATAM
-249 TALDGI
+249 DGI
-255 TAWINNNQAAIKQ
+255 TAWINKNSPYIRG
-268 FFYNWSDYVDRLAKD
+268 FFQGLIEGWDAVYQGVKSALDTAYDYISDFFDDSEK
-283 FEGLT
+283 ESKTGLSNIGIF
-288 RDLNNFFNASQKVNG
+288 LSNFFEFARAGFLKYVAKPAAEAWIALKGGFRGASEWLAELAYTGDFDKAADAYNDVINETSDEMLENTRIMNRAIDLQFDEIEKKTKRIKDELKKDPVQ
-303 ARGKSAPGVLGYI
+303 APTVP
-316 NSFAETIGETW
+316 T
-327 HDLINGGDAERAFK
+327 FK
-341 AERER
+341 A
-346 EIALFKQKTA
+346 LS
-356 NLKKGSAEYERAI
+356 LGGS
-369 YETNERQ
+369 
-376 KAIAKKYE
+376 
-384 KETTSVVGRLGD
+384 S
-396 FLFGYE
+396 
-402 KFSDR
+402 
-407 MDKNLNAYSEY
+407 
-418 LDKQNEKREEAEKK
+418 
-432 ARERSGGADVSLTP
+432 
-446 FGTGGG
+446 GGG
-452 SGGGGRGSA
+452 SSA
-461 IRAEADNWAKYY
+461 RAEADNWAKYY

-491 ARHDEQLAELDEEF
+491 ARHNEQLAELDEEF

-531 QDIQKQAQEFLK
+531 KDIQKQAQDFLK

-554 DTYRAKLEQLAQYH
+554 DTYRAKLEQLDQYH

-585 YTDYTA
+585 YTDYTT
-591 ELNKIEKENRGS
+591 ELNKIEKKSKGS
-603 VLSKDDVENL
+603 VLSEDDVENL

-678 ANYAT
+678 ANYAA
-683 AISLTTSVISQ
+683 AISLTTSIISQ

-733 DTAAMAM
+733 DTAAMAR
-740 ASMGGS
+740 ASMSGS

>member
-104 PFDSLQ
+104 PFESLQ

-236 LGDAIAHTIRAMS
+236 LGDLIVKIVRDVATAM
-249 TALDGI
+249 DGI
-255 TAWINNNQAAIKQ
+255 TAWINRNSPYIKG
-268 FFYNWSDYVDRLAKD
+268 FFQGLIDGWDAVYQGVKSALDTAYDYISDFFDDSEK
-283 FEGLT
+283 ESKTGLSNIGIF
-288 RDLNNFFNASQKVNG
+288 LSNFFEFARAGFLKYVAKPAAEAWIALKGGFRGASEWLAELAYTGDFDKAADAYNDVINETSNEMLENTRIMNRAIDLQFDEIEKKTQRIKDELKKDPVQ
-303 ARGKSAPGVLGYI
+303 APTVP
-316 NSFAETIGETW
+316 T
-327 HDLINGGDAERAFK
+327 FK
-341 AERER
+341 A
-346 EIALFKQKTA
+346 LS
-356 NLKKGSAEYERAI
+356 LGGS
-369 YETNERQ
+369 
-376 KAIAKKYE
+376 
-384 KETTSVVGRLGD
+384 
-396 FLFGYE
+396 
-402 KFSDR
+402 
-407 MDKNLNAYSEY
+407 
-418 LDKQNEKREEAEKK
+418 
-432 ARERSGGADVSLTP
+432 SGGSKGA
-446 FGTGGG
+446 
-452 SGGGGRGSA
+452 
-461 IRAEADNWAKYY
+461 RAEADNWAKYY

-491 ARHDEQLAELDEEF
+491 ARHNEQLAELDEEF

-531 QDIQKQAQEFLK
+531 KDIQKQAQDFLK
-543 DIYDDDVVNLQ
+543 DIYDDDVINLQ
-554 DTYRAKLEQLAQYH
+554 DTYRAKLEQLDQYH

-678 ANYAT
+678 ANYAA
-683 AISLTTSVISQ
+683 AISLTTSIISQ

-733 DTAAMAM
+733 DTAAMAR

>member
-80 SFGGVDQARA
+80 SFGGVDEARA

-208 YLQSGMTGALNHLD
+208 YLQNGMTGALNHLD

-236 LGDAIAHTIRAMS
+236 LGDLIVKIVRDIATAM
-249 TALDGI
+249 DGI
-255 TAWINNNQAAIKQ
+255 TAWINKNSPYIRG
-268 FFYNWSDYVDRLAKD
+268 FFQGLIEGWDAVYQGVKSALDTAYDYISDFFDDSEK
-283 FEGLT
+283 ESKTGLSNIGIF
-288 RDLNNFFNASQKVNG
+288 LSNFFEFARAGFLKYVAKPAAEAWIALKGGFRGASEWLAELAYTGDFDKAADAYNDVINETSNEMLENTRIMNRAIDLQFDEIEKKTQRIKDELKKDPV
-303 ARGKSAPGVLGYI
+303 KAPTVP
-316 NSFAETIGETW
+316 T
-327 HDLINGGDAERAFK
+327 FK
-341 AERER
+341 A
-346 EIALFKQKTA
+346 LS
-356 NLKKGSAEYERAI
+356 LGGS
-369 YETNERQ
+369 
-376 KAIAKKYE
+376 
-384 KETTSVVGRLGD
+384 
-396 FLFGYE
+396 
-402 KFSDR
+402 
-407 MDKNLNAYSEY
+407 
-418 LDKQNEKREEAEKK
+418 
-432 ARERSGGADVSLTP
+432 SGGSKGA
-446 FGTGGG
+446 
-452 SGGGGRGSA
+452 
-461 IRAEADNWAKYY
+461 RAEADNWAKYY

-491 ARHDEQLAELDEEF
+491 ARHNEQLVELNEEF

-531 QDIQKQAQEFLK
+531 QDIQKHAQEFLK
-543 DIYDDDVVNLQ
+543 DIYDDDVINLQ
-554 DTYRAKLEQLAQYH
+554 DTYRAKLEQLDQYH

-591 ELNKIEKENRGS
+591 ELNKIEKKSKGS
-603 VLSKDDVENL
+603 VLSEDDVENL

-678 ANYAT
+678 ANYAA
-683 AISLTTSVISQ
+683 AISLTTSIISQ

-733 DTAAMAM
+733 DTAAMAR

>member
-236 LGDAIAHTIRAMS
+236 LGDLIVKIVRDIATAM
-249 TALDGI
+249 DGI
-255 TAWINNNQAAIKQ
+255 TAWINKNSPYIKG
-268 FFYNWSDYVDRLAKD
+268 FFQGLIEGWDAVYQGVKSALDTAYDYISDFFDDSEK
-283 FEGLT
+283 ESKTGLSNIGIF
-288 RDLNNFFNASQKVNG
+288 LSNFFEFARAGFLKYVAKPAAEAWIALKGGFRGASEWLAELAYTGDFDKAADAYNDVINETSNEMLENTRIMNRAIDLQFDEIEKKTQRIKDELKKDPVQ
-303 ARGKSAPGVLGYI
+303 APTVP
-316 NSFAETIGETW
+316 T
-327 HDLINGGDAERAFK
+327 FK
-341 AERER
+341 A
-346 EIALFKQKTA
+346 LS
-356 NLKKGSAEYERAI
+356 LGGS
-369 YETNERQ
+369 
-376 KAIAKKYE
+376 
-384 KETTSVVGRLGD
+384 
-396 FLFGYE
+396 
-402 KFSDR
+402 
-407 MDKNLNAYSEY
+407 
-418 LDKQNEKREEAEKK
+418 
-432 ARERSGGADVSLTP
+432 SGGSKGA
-446 FGTGGG
+446 
-452 SGGGGRGSA
+452 
-461 IRAEADNWAKYY
+461 RAEADNWAKYY

-491 ARHDEQLAELDEEF
+491 ARHNEQLAELDEEF

-543 DIYDDDVVNLQ
+543 EIYDDDVVNLQ
-554 DTYRAKLEQLAQYH
+554 DTYRAKLEQLDQYH

-678 ANYAT
+678 ANYAA

-733 DTAAMAM
+733 DTAAMAR

>member
-1 MSVVNNILNMV
+1 MSIVNNILNMV

-208 YLQSGMTGALNHLD
+208 YLQNGMTGALNHLD

-236 LGDAIAHTIRAMS
+236 LGDLIVKMVRDIATAM
-249 TALDGI
+249 DGI
-255 TAWINNNQAAIKQ
+255 TAWINKNSPYIRG
-268 FFYNWSDYVDRLAKD
+268 FFQGLIEGWDAVYQGVKSALDTAYDYISDFFDDSEKESKD
-283 FEGLT
+283 GLSNIGMF
-288 RDLNNFFNASQKVNG
+288 LSNFFEFARAGFLKYVAKPAAEAWIALKGGFRGASEWLAELAYTGDFDKAADAYNDVINETSDEMLENTRIMNRAIDLQFDEIEKKTQRIKDELKKNPVQ
-303 ARGKSAPGVLGYI
+303 APTVP
-316 NSFAETIGETW
+316 T
-327 HDLINGGDAERAFK
+327 FK
-341 AERER
+341 A
-346 EIALFKQKTA
+346 LS
-356 NLKKGSAEYERAI
+356 LGGS
-369 YETNERQ
+369 
-376 KAIAKKYE
+376 
-384 KETTSVVGRLGD
+384 
-396 FLFGYE
+396 
-402 KFSDR
+402 
-407 MDKNLNAYSEY
+407 
-418 LDKQNEKREEAEKK
+418 
-432 ARERSGGADVSLTP
+432 SGGSKGA
-446 FGTGGG
+446 
-452 SGGGGRGSA
+452 
-461 IRAEADNWAKYY
+461 RAEADNWAKYY

-491 ARHDEQLAELDEEF
+491 ARHNEQLAELDEEF

-733 DTAAMAM
+733 DTAAMAR

>member
-236 LGDAIAHTIRAMS
+236 LGDLIVKIVRDIATAM
-249 TALDGI
+249 DGI
-255 TAWINNNQAAIKQ
+255 TAWINKNSPYIRG
-268 FFYNWSDYVDRLAKD
+268 FFQGLIEGWDAVYQGVKSALDTAYDYISDFFDDSEK
-283 FEGLT
+283 ESKTGLSNIGIF
-288 RDLNNFFNASQKVNG
+288 LSNFFEFARAGFLKYVAKPAAEAWIALKGGFRGASEWLAELAYTGDFDKAADAYNDVINETSNEMLENTRIMNRAIDLQFDEIEKKTQRIKDELKKNPVQ
-303 ARGKSAPGVLGYI
+303 APTVP
-316 NSFAETIGETW
+316 T
-327 HDLINGGDAERAFK
+327 FK
-341 AERER
+341 A
-346 EIALFKQKTA
+346 LS
-356 NLKKGSAEYERAI
+356 LGGS
-369 YETNERQ
+369 
-376 KAIAKKYE
+376 
-384 KETTSVVGRLGD
+384 S
-396 FLFGYE
+396 
-402 KFSDR
+402 
-407 MDKNLNAYSEY
+407 
-418 LDKQNEKREEAEKK
+418 
-432 ARERSGGADVSLTP
+432 
-446 FGTGGG
+446 GGG
-452 SGGGGRGSA
+452 SSA
-461 IRAEADNWAKYY
+461 RAEADNWSKYY

-491 ARHDEQLAELDEEF
+491 ARHNEQLAELDEEF

-531 QDIQKQAQEFLK
+531 EDIQKQAQDFLK
-543 DIYDDDVVNLQ
+543 DIYDDDVINLQ
-554 DTYRAKLEQLAQYH
+554 DTYRAKLEQLDQYH

-591 ELNKIEKENRGS
+591 ELNKIEKKSKGS
-603 VLSKDDVENL
+603 VLSEDDVENL

-653 ASATV
+653 ASATI

-678 ANYAT
+678 ANYAA
-683 AISLTTSVISQ
+683 AISLTTSIISQ

-733 DTAAMAM
+733 DTAAMAR

>member
-208 YLQSGMTGALNHLD
+208 YLQNGMTGALNHLD
-222 NAWGDFIR
+222 NAWGDFVR
-230 SIGESG
+230 AIGESG
-236 LGDAIAHTIRAMS
+236 LGDLIVKIVRDIATAM
-249 TALDGI
+249 DGI
-255 TAWINNNQAAIKQ
+255 TAWINKNSPYIRGFFQGLIEGWDAVYQGVKSALDAAYDYISDFFDDSEKESKTGLSNIGTFLSNFFEFARAGFLKYVAKPASEAWIALKGGFRGASEWLAELAYTGDFSKAADAYNDVINETSDEMLENTKIINGAIKLQ
-268 FFYNWSDYVDRLAKD
+268 FDEIEKKTKRIKD
-283 FEGLT
+283 E
-288 RDLNNFFNASQKVNG
+288 
-303 ARGKSAPGVLGYI
+303 
-316 NSFAETIGETW
+316 
-327 HDLINGGDAERAFK
+327 
-341 AERER
+341 
-346 EIALFKQKTA
+346 
-356 NLKKGSAEYERAI
+356 LKKDPVQAPTVPTFKTLSLGGS
-369 YETNERQ
+369 
-376 KAIAKKYE
+376 
-384 KETTSVVGRLGD
+384 
-396 FLFGYE
+396 
-402 KFSDR
+402 
-407 MDKNLNAYSEY
+407 
-418 LDKQNEKREEAEKK
+418 
-432 ARERSGGADVSLTP
+432 SGGSKGA
-446 FGTGGG
+446 
-452 SGGGGRGSA
+452 
-461 IRAEADNWAKYY
+461 RAEADNWAKYY
-473 DKVKDLAKN
+473 DKVKDLAKE

-491 ARHDEQLAELDEEF
+491 AKHNEQLAELDDEF

-531 QDIQKQAQEFLK
+531 QDIQKQAQDFLK

-554 DTYRAKLEQLAQYH
+554 DTYRAKLELLDQYH

-591 ELNKIEKENRGS
+591 ELTKIEKKSKGS
-603 VLSKDDVENL
+603 VLSEDDVENL

-631 QGLNESSASYK
+631 QGLSETSSSYK

-678 ANYAT
+678 ANYAA
-683 AISLTTSVISQ
+683 AISLTTSIISQ

-733 DTAAMAM
+733 DTAAMAR

>member
-40 FSSMASAWKA
+40 FSTMASAWKA

-196 ETVGKENEGVLD
+196 EIVGKENEGVLD

-236 LGDAIAHTIRAMS
+236 LGDLIVKIVRDVATAM
-249 TALDGI
+249 DGI
-255 TAWINNNQAAIKQ
+255 TAWINKNSPYIRG
-268 FFYNWSDYVDRLAKD
+268 FFQGLIEGWDAVYQGVKSALDTAYDYISDFFDDSEK
-283 FEGLT
+283 ESKTGLSNIGMF
-288 RDLNNFFNASQKVNG
+288 LSNFFEFARAGFLKYVAKPAAEAWIALKGGFRGASEWLAELAYTGDFDKAADAYNDVINETSDEMLENTRIMNRAIDLQFDEIEKKTQRIKDELKKNPVQ
-303 ARGKSAPGVLGYI
+303 APTVP
-316 NSFAETIGETW
+316 T
-327 HDLINGGDAERAFK
+327 FK
-341 AERER
+341 A
-346 EIALFKQKTA
+346 LS
-356 NLKKGSAEYERAI
+356 LGGS
-369 YETNERQ
+369 
-376 KAIAKKYE
+376 
-384 KETTSVVGRLGD
+384 
-396 FLFGYE
+396 
-402 KFSDR
+402 
-407 MDKNLNAYSEY
+407 
-418 LDKQNEKREEAEKK
+418 
-432 ARERSGGADVSLTP
+432 SGGS
-446 FGTGGG
+446 
-452 SGGGGRGSA
+452 RGA
-461 IRAEADNWAKYY
+461 RAEADNWAKYY

-491 ARHDEQLAELDEEF
+491 ARHNEQLAELDEEF

-591 ELNKIEKENRGS
+591 ELNKIEKKSKGS
-603 VLSKDDVENL
+603 VLSEDDVENL

-678 ANYAT
+678 ANYAA
-683 AISLTTSVISQ
+683 AISLTTSIISQ

-733 DTAAMAM
+733 DTAAMAR

>member
-104 PFDSLQ
+104 PFESLQ

-222 NAWGDFIR
+222 NAWGDFVR
-230 SIGESG
+230 AIGESG
-236 LGDAIAHTIRAMS
+236 LGDLIVKIVRDIATAM
-249 TALDGI
+249 DGI
-255 TAWINNNQAAIKQ
+255 TAWINKNSPYIKG
-268 FFYNWSDYVDRLAKD
+268 FFQGLIEGWDAVYQGVKSALDTAYDYISDFFDDSEK
-283 FEGLT
+283 ESKTGLSNIGIF
-288 RDLNNFFNASQKVNG
+288 LSNFFEFARAGFLKYVAKPAAEAWIALKGGFRGASEWLAELAYTGDFDKAADAYNDVINETSNEMLENTRIMNRAIDLQFDEIEKKTQRIKDELKKDPVQ
-303 ARGKSAPGVLGYI
+303 APTVP
-316 NSFAETIGETW
+316 T
-327 HDLINGGDAERAFK
+327 FK
-341 AERER
+341 A
-346 EIALFKQKTA
+346 LS
-356 NLKKGSAEYERAI
+356 LGGS
-369 YETNERQ
+369 
-376 KAIAKKYE
+376 
-384 KETTSVVGRLGD
+384 
-396 FLFGYE
+396 
-402 KFSDR
+402 
-407 MDKNLNAYSEY
+407 
-418 LDKQNEKREEAEKK
+418 
-432 ARERSGGADVSLTP
+432 SGGSKGA
-446 FGTGGG
+446 
-452 SGGGGRGSA
+452 
-461 IRAEADNWAKYY
+461 RAEADNWAKYY
-473 DKVKDLAKN
+473 EKIKEIAKN
-482 GLSDLRKLE
+482 GLTDLRKLE
-491 ARHDEQLAELDEEF
+491 AKHQEQLLELDEEF

-531 QDIQKQAQEFLK
+531 KDIQKQAQDFLR

-554 DTYRAKLEQLAQYH
+554 DTYRAKLETLEQYH

-591 ELNKIEKENRGS
+591 ELNKIEKKSKGS
-603 VLSKDDVENL
+603 VLSEDDVENL

-678 ANYAT
+678 ANYAA

-733 DTAAMAM
+733 DTAAMAR

>member
-196 ETVGKENEGVLD
+196 ESVGKENEGVLD

-236 LGDAIAHTIRAMS
+236 LGDLIVKIVRDIATAM
-249 TALDGI
+249 DGI
-255 TAWINNNQAAIKQ
+255 TAWINKNSPYIRG
-268 FFYNWSDYVDRLAKD
+268 FFQGLIEGWDAVYQGVKSALDTAYDYISDFFDDSEK
-283 FEGLT
+283 ESKTGLSNIGIF
-288 RDLNNFFNASQKVNG
+288 LSNFFEFARAGFLKYVAKPAAEAWIALKGGFRGASEWLAELAYTGDFDKAADAYNDVINETSDEMLENTKIINRAIDLQFDEIEKKTQRIKDELKKDPV
-303 ARGKSAPGVLGYI
+303 KAPTVP
-316 NSFAETIGETW
+316 T
-327 HDLINGGDAERAFK
+327 FK
-341 AERER
+341 A
-346 EIALFKQKTA
+346 LS
-356 NLKKGSAEYERAI
+356 LGGS
-369 YETNERQ
+369 
-376 KAIAKKYE
+376 
-384 KETTSVVGRLGD
+384 
-396 FLFGYE
+396 
-402 KFSDR
+402 
-407 MDKNLNAYSEY
+407 
-418 LDKQNEKREEAEKK
+418 
-432 ARERSGGADVSLTP
+432 
-446 FGTGGG
+446 
-452 SGGGGRGSA
+452 SGGGGSA
-461 IRAEADNWAKYY
+461 RAEADNWAKYY

-491 ARHDEQLAELDEEF
+491 ARHNEQLAELDEEF

-591 ELNKIEKENRGS
+591 ELNKIEKKSKGS
-603 VLSKDDVENL
+603 VLSEDDVENL

-678 ANYAT
+678 ANYAA
-683 AISLTTSVISQ
+683 AISLTTSIISQ

-733 DTAAMAM
+733 DTAAMAR